1 MKNWYHI
8 SITNQKDKMQIST
21 AIAAIEFTF
30 TRYAPVLANAS
41 RLCVQGFD
49 GRHL

>member
-1 MKNWYHI
+1 
-8 SITNQKDKMQIST
+8 MQIST

-30 TRYAPVLANAS
+30 TRYAPVLAPAS
-41 RLCVQGFD
+41 RLYVQWFD